1 MPPGAQEVQAHSV
14 SSGVTL
20 PLQHKA
26 RTVIAV
32 QRRHNGLRRFTDV
45 QRRHNGLR
53 RFIDV
58 RRLLQTDRSRQAQVV
73 PHDRSI
79 ELRLQIQ
86 VHLERSIEPLLQIQ
100 VHLARD
106 QA

>member
-1 MPPGAQEVQAHSV
+1 MPPGAQEVQVHSA

-26 RTVIAV
+26 RTVITV
-32 QRRHNGLRRFTDV
+32 QRRHNGLRRFIDV

-58 RRLLQTDRSRQAQVV
+58 RPLLQTDQSHQAQVA
-73 PHDRSI
+73 PHA
-79 ELRLQIQ
+79 
-86 VHLERSIEPLLQIQ
+86 RSIEPLLQIRVHLARSIELLLQ
-100 VHLARD
+100 IRVHLARD

>member
-1 MPPGAQEVQAHSV
+1 MLLGAQEVQVHSV

-20 PLQHKA
+20 RLQHKA

-32 QRRHNGLRRFTDV
+32 QHRRDGRHRFTKVQPGHNG
-45 QRRHNGLR
+45 RH

-58 RRLLQTDRSRQAQVV
+58 QRLLQTDRSRQAQIV
-73 PHDRSI
+73 PRA
-79 ELRLQIQ
+79 
-86 VHLERSIEPLLQIQ
+86 RSIEPLLQVRARSIEPLLQ
-100 VHLARD
+100 VRVRLARD